1 MSSVS
6 SIVPPTFLTR
16 RMSRRST
23 LVEAGVTRRRTE
35 STAMGERMEEYWE
48 TICAQGN
55 HQLLLP
61 LLLAMNGPTLELRLV
76 LAALRRLSR
85 SFRSTGVEISSRYS
99 TTFFAA
105 RPNDSAI
112 MVGWMP
118 LPRSFSAAP
127 RRDPARTTTDVVPS
141 PASISCAAERSTSCC
156 VAPKSAFL
164 RQVRRAGRETHHAS
178 SGVHHAHVLED
189 SRSVVRDD
197 NLAVGGRDHLV
208 HTARTQ
214 GRANSIRD
222 RCTTR

>member
-48 TICAQGN
+48 TIWAREPR
-55 HQLLLP
+55 QLLLP
-61 LLLAMNGPTLELRLV
+61 CSRRKGKPTLELRLV
-76 LAALRRLSR
+76 LAALKRLSR
-85 SFRSTGVEISSRYS
+85 SFRSTGVEISSKYS

-105 RPNDSAI
+105 RPNDSAM

-156 VAPKSAFL
+156 VGARSAFL
-164 RQVRRAGRETHHAS
+164 RQTRSRWNAPCEQQGA
-178 SGVHHAHVLED
+178 
-189 SRSVVRDD
+189 SRSC
-197 NLAVGGRDHLV
+197 A
-208 HTARTQ
+208 
-214 GRANSIRD
+214 
-222 RCTTR
+222 